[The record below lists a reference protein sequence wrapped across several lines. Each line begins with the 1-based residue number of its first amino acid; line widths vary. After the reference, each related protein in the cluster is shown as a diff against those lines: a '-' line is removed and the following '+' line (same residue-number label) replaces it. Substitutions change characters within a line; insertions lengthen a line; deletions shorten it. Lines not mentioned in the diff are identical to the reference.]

1 MPTPTGEKIT
11 SAHLRYLALKDVVQF
26 PSDSYT
32 LASASNVFFLKWSEL
47 GKWRI
52 LVDAS
57 APYRCSATGT
67 GVKTIYLNASE
78 CQISRYSTYIAPK
91 LLAGKNGHL
100 SYHTPSHWFPPS
112 FFFFLSFFA
121 PSVRCLLRT
130 RFLLYWRRLKEV
142 AQVGKKYFP
151 SLFWS
156 VQTLRVCFG
165 HDNRRKDREAH
176 WRLYLLDG
184 TTFKGV
190 SWAQSVEELGD
201 SCCLEVSGCFW
212 SLSPLLLSRCWVCLL

>member
-1 MPTPTGEKIT
+1 MWQGLKRKAVLRQGLWLTTLKASVSQHTTDKRMPTPTGEKIT

-100 SYHTPSHWFPPS
+100 SYHTPSH
-112 FFFFLSFFA
+112 
-121 PSVRCLLRT
+121 
-130 RFLLYWRRLKEV
+130 
-142 AQVGKKYFP
+142 
-151 SLFWS
+151 
-156 VQTLRVCFG
+156 
-165 HDNRRKDREAH
+165 
-176 WRLYLLDG
+176 
-184 TTFKGV
+184 
-190 SWAQSVEELGD
+190 
-201 SCCLEVSGCFW
+201 
-212 SLSPLLLSRCWVCLL
+212 

>member
-11 SAHLRYLALKDVVQF
+11 SAHPRYLALKDVVQF

-100 SYHTPSHWFPPS
+100 SYHTPSHWVPPS
-112 FFFFLSFFA
+112 FFFFFLSSLLQYGACLEHAFCSIEGDWRKWHKLVKNISPPFSDLFKHYVFA
-121 PSVRCLLRT
+121 L
-130 RFLLYWRRLKEV
+130 
-142 AQVGKKYFP
+142 
-151 SLFWS
+151 
-156 VQTLRVCFG
+156 
-165 HDNRRKDREAH
+165 
-176 WRLYLLDG
+176 G
-184 TTFKGV
+184 TTIGGRTERHTEGFICWMG
-190 SWAQSVEELGD
+190 QR
-201 SCCLEVSGCFW
+201 
-212 SLSPLLLSRCWVCLL
+212 SREFPGLRA